1 LSPAAQWSRATG
13 PRIVAP
19 INPLPRRASF
29 SARMNNTVFTEMKFW
44 LMVLTSVVLPFAIY
58 GVLLAK
64 RAISRATVLVLGF
77 TLVAIAGLDI
87 YFLQSLAVAS
97 KLTPSL
103 ADDAVFLSEISMAFY
118 LLPAMFGGI
127 GVNMISHVL
136 VSHLADAERRFNEEH
151 PDSS

>member
-1 LSPAAQWSRATG
+1 MT
-13 PRIVAP
+13 
-19 INPLPRRASF
+19 
-29 SARMNNTVFTEMKFW
+29 RMSHTVFTEMKFW

-58 GVLLAK
+58 GALLAK
-64 RAISRATVLVLGF
+64 RAISRITVLVLGF
-77 TLVAIAGLDI
+77 ALVAIAGLDV

-127 GVNMISHVL
+127 GVNVISHVL
-136 VSHLADAERRFNEEH
+136 MSHLVDAERRFNEEH
-151 PDSS
+151 HDVRW

>member
-1 LSPAAQWSRATG
+1 
-13 PRIVAP
+13 
-19 INPLPRRASF
+19 
-29 SARMNNTVFTEMKFW
+29 MNNTVFTEMKFW

>member
-1 LSPAAQWSRATG
+1 MQTPQSELRWRGTG
-13 PRIVAP
+13 MSLYVIPSFLR
-19 INPLPRRASF
+19 SF